1 MSNEIFSPWN
11 QPQENYA
18 NCGPTG
24 LSYCLFTLFG
34 NEIDQD
40 DVASSLY
47 SGPKKWYKTTSGGFN
62 QDELRKAAG
71 KFKAKAEF
79 LQVCGEDNFEKF
91 NRRLVVHLKTGN
103 PVLFCIND
111 GDHWVSILGY
121 DEKQGKPMYYVNDP
135 DQRGVDEVCDVWS
148 KAGVKE
154 EFIGEDEEYF
164 AILLSRRDGKAPSL
178 PLSKSL
184 VALVNEGSYDN
195 MAGMLEDLRAMAKK
209 ASDNDRENSY
219 LADHLFVNRNTIL
232 KVLKDLLDWDNTE
245 SDFDEVSAFY
255 DDYIT
260 VVRAS
265 RIKMSKDADLVLLT
279 AYMTSLLTT
288 CAWMGEL

>member
-1 MSNEIFSPWN
+1 MSAEIFSPWN

-47 SGPKKWYKTTSGGFN
+47 SGPRKWYKTTHGGFN
-62 QDELRKAAG
+62 ESEIKKMASSFKTKTEVLQIFG
-71 KFKAKAEF
+71 KR
-79 LQVCGEDNFEKF
+79 NFPEF
-91 NRRLVVHLKTGN
+91 NRKLVSHLKTGN
-103 PVLFCIND
+103 PAMFCIND
-111 GDHWVSILGY
+111 GEHWVSILGY
-121 DEKQGKPMYYVNDP
+121 DEKRGKAMYYVNDP
-135 DQRGVDEVCDVWS
+135 DQRGVDEICDVWS

-154 EFIGEDEEYF
+154 EFIGEDQEYF
-164 AILLSRRDGKAPSL
+164 AMLLRRKDGKPPVL
-178 PLSKSL
+178 PLSKGL
-184 VALVNEGSYDN
+184 TNLVNEGSYDN
-195 MAGMLEDLRAMAKK
+195 MSEMLDDLRAMAKQ
-209 ASDNDRENSY
+209 ASWDDRENSY
-219 LADHLFVNRNTIL
+219 LADHLFVNRDKIL
-232 KVLKDLLDWDNTE
+232 KVLETLLDWDSTE
-245 SDFDEVSAFY
+245 SDFDAVSVFY

-260 VVRAS
+260 VARAS
-265 RIKMSKDADLVLLT
+265 RIKMSKSADLVLLT